1 MKTDD
6 AALSLAMERLL
17 VSRNLRQM
25 KTAQAALKP
34 GYLLRAATMLRDAHG
49 SIIIGTGFPVGD
61 TFETDGPVGAIALY
75 DALQTLGADPW
86 IACGEPL
93 LSCLQKKYQT
103 LPLVARTNKEAEKE
117 ALRYESRL
125 KPHAIVA
132 IEHPGATRNGRYYNM
147 RKEDISD
154 RCSIF
159 DPYLTCNACPTIA
172 IGDGGNEAGMGN
184 ISKALKQLDI
194 TPAQTGCDELI
205 VADVSNWAAYGL
217 IGFLGRWAGKDLLA
231 DVAPR
236 QILGF
241 LSDHGSVDGVTRLN
255 TLTEDGLDAQEGIDL
270 IQDIRRLCH
279 GQALSIYNNPAFG
292 GIL

>member
-1 MKTDD
+1 MKTND
-6 AALSLAMERLL
+6 AVLSQAIEKLL

-34 GYLLRAATMLRDAHG
+34 GYVLRAATLLRDLHG
-49 SIIIGTGFPVGD
+49 SIIIGTGFPVRD

-75 DALQTLGADPW
+75 EALQTLNADPW
-86 IACGEPL
+86 IACGGPL
-93 LSCLQKKYQT
+93 LSCLQQKYQT
-103 LPLVARTNKEAEKE
+103 LPLKARTLKEAQQE

-125 KPHAIVA
+125 RPHALIA
-132 IEHPGATRNGRYYNM
+132 IEHPGLAKNGRYYNM
-147 RKEDISD
+147 RGEDISD

-159 DPYLTCNACPTIA
+159 DPYLSHLSCPTIA

-194 TPAQTGCDELI
+194 KPSQTGCDELI
-205 VADVSNWAAYGL
+205 VADVSNWAAYGV

-231 DVAPR
+231 AVAPR

-241 LSDHGSVDGVTRLN
+241 LSEHGSVDGVTRLN

-279 GQALSIYNNPAFG
+279 GQAQSIYSNPAFG